1 MIDSEF
7 LDRVVTTPL
16 RPEES
21 AWFQLLVGPTK
32 NGGVHEEWFVW
43 PRDRV
48 KILTRIAEIT
58 DTNVYFSPH
67 LFSERDSRKQ
77 FVLPSRTL
85 CVDLDNADITDLRL
99 NPTIMIET
107 SPGRHQ
113 GFWILKTVPENFE
126 ELSKKLSYTIDN
138 ADHSGWP
145 LGHKFRV
152 IGARNFKYNPPP
164 IVHLVHNYTTERIY
178 TEDEILQWIGAT
190 FIAVTTADTD
200 NWINTPPTTH
210 ATGPL
215 EILEKYRAN
224 IGVKALAYYSNIQAD
239 RSEALWALMTA
250 LFRAGA
256 SRDEVY
262 WVALHSANN
271 KFRDHTHNAE
281 RDLAKDVDRANKVE
295 KSDSSDVSHVVRLA
309 EKTPGT
315 NNDRKRLVASIVV
328 QDMNKRGE
336 FIQTEDGRYWF
347 LHSNAGRPVQ
357 LGRNSDQ
364 LNSILDSMYGLNQS
378 DGFQPFVCHHLV
390 NHTINRGRTAKTAIL
405 SFFDGDVLLLHGSR
419 QDVYRITP
427 NSISRHPD
435 GQFGI
440 LFPWRPLSEQ
450 EITIDEPIADN
461 WTEWVFSESSG
472 WFDNLLDFTPEQAK
486 ILVRIWVL
494 FILFK
499 DAAVSRPILALL
511 GQQGSG
517 KSTLF
522 HILYTIFYG
531 SNKSLN
537 AISSIE
543 DFDFLT
549 SSDPFVVFDNV
560 DSWTGWLPD
569 RLALAASSSDLV
581 KRKLYTDSDIVT
593 LKRQAVLGITAHE
606 PKFGRPDVVDRLII
620 INVARRQKFSP
631 ESSMIE
637 RVVKARSRIWGAI
650 VRDCQRVLATPD
662 VSPEEVPN
670 FRISDFAR
678 LGARIAKAVDC
689 YAEFVAIVN
698 QLRRIQT
705 AFSLSEDDILVDA
718 LKRYQSMK
726 NGSSPEYVSAGYLW
740 EYITQFDRAF
750 ANAYKTSN
758 ALARKLVTMEPSLRS
773 MFKIDYRYDN
783 SRGIRTWRI
792 EPLDV

>member
-1 MIDSEF
+1 VIDTEF
-7 LDRVVTTPL
+7 LNVVVTTH
-16 RPEES
+16 EG
-21 AWFQLLVGPTK
+21 WFQLLVGSK
-32 NGGVHEEWFVW
+32 GDMKEEWFRW
-43 PRDRV
+43 PEDRV
-48 KILTRIAEIT
+48 KILTRATEIT

-67 LFSERDSRKQ
+67 LFSEQNSQKQ
-77 FVLPSRTL
+77 YALPSRTL

-99 NPTIMIET
+99 NPTVMIET
-107 SPGRHQ
+107 SPRRHQ
-113 GFWILKTVPENFE
+113 GFWVLKNVPENFE
-126 ELSKKLSYTIDN
+126 ELSKKLSYTIEN

-145 LGHKFRV
+145 LGHKFRLV
-152 IGARNFKYNPPP
+152 GARNFKYNPPP
-164 IVHLVHNYTTERIY
+164 VIHLVHNYTTERIY
-178 TEDEILQWIGAT
+178 SEDEILQWVGAT
-190 FIAVTTADTD
+190 SVSVSTADTD
-200 NWINTPPTTH
+200 DWIESPPTTH
-210 ATGPL
+210 VTGPL
-215 EILEKYRAN
+215 EVVEKYRAN
-224 IGVKALAYYSNIQAD
+224 LSVKALSYYSNIQAD
-239 RSEALWALMTA
+239 RSEALWALMSG

-262 WVALHSANN
+262 WVALHSVNN

-281 RDLAKDVDRANKVE
+281 RDLAKDVDRANKAE
-295 KSDSSDVSHVVRLA
+295 TSDKSDVTRVVQLA

-315 NNDRKRLVASIVV
+315 KNDQKRLVAGIVI

-357 LGRNSDQ
+357 LGRHSDQ
-364 LNSILDSMYGLNQS
+364 LNSILDAMYGLNQS

-390 NHTINRGRTAKTAIL
+390 NHTISRGKTAKTAVL
-405 SFFDGDVLLLHGSR
+405 SYFDGDTLLLHGNR
-419 QDVYRITP
+419 QDIYRITP
-427 NSISRHPD
+427 ESISRHPD
-435 GQFGI
+435 GQFGV

-450 EITIDEPIADN
+450 EITIDEPIADD
-461 WTEWVFSESSG
+461 WAEWLFDSSSG
-472 WFDNLLDFTPEQAK
+472 WFDNLLDFTPEQVK
-486 ILVRIWVL
+486 MLVRIWVL
-494 FILFK
+494 FILFR

-531 SNKSLN
+531 KSKSLN

-581 KRKLYTDSDIVT
+581 KRKLYTDSDTVT

-606 PKFGRPDVVDRLII
+606 PKFGRPDVVDRLLI
-620 INVARRQKFSP
+620 INLARRQKFTP
-631 ESSMIE
+631 ESSMIN
-637 RVVKARSRIWGAI
+637 RVEKARPKIWGAI
-650 VRDCQRVLATPD
+650 VKDCQRVLATPD
-662 VSPEEVPN
+662 VTPEEVPN

-678 LGARIAKAVDC
+678 LGARIAKALNC
-689 YAEFVAIVN
+689 YDEFTEVIGK
-698 QLRRIQT
+698 LRKIQT
-705 AFSLSEDDILVDA
+705 AFSLGEDDILVDG

-740 EYITQFDRAF
+740 EYITQFDRMF

-758 ALARKLVTMEPSLRS
+758 ALARKLITMEPNLRT
-773 MFKIDYRYDN
+773 MFDISYKYDN

-792 EPLDV
+792 DSLDG